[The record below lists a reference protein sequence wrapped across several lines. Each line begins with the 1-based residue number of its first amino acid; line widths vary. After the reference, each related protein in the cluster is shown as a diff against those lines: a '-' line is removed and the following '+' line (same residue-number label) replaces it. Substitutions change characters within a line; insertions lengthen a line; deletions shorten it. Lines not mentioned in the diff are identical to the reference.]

1 VRRVRILSA
10 QAFSNLARPYAAA
23 RAEARISSSFLFA
36 SFVHSFAFR
45 RRNLRS
51 CSSWVRAA
59 YHSHWRTCSKHSAM
73 VDMVVSDH
81 GPCLIPVDQV
91 TRTLRVWLRS
101 VRLRQPRNTHRYPSR
116 KRKSPSWATGASIPR
131 ECVARSE
138 GHPPSSAMIMIQRTP
153 SHPVPCWLRNYSA
166 VTRQRCSGSLAMLS
180 PCAAP
185 RRESNPAA
193 SPFVPVVHVAQRL
206 AVVVAHDEAAPL
218 CL

>member
-1 VRRVRILSA
+1 VRILSA

-153 SHPVPCWLRNYSA
+153 SHPVPCWLRNYFA
-166 VTRQRCSGSLAMLS
+166 VTRQRMLRQ
-180 PCAAP
+180 PGDVDHHAP
-185 RRESNPAA
+185 RLVALEQSGRL
-193 SPFVPVVHVAQRL
+193 PVRSRSTRRS
-206 AVVVAHDEAAPL
+206 APGR
-218 CL
+218 CGRAR